1 MYKEGDWQQWLF
13 FTLLFFGLLIFDNG
27 YLMRNKRV
35 LTTREAGLYA
45 LMWIGIA
52 GLFNLYVLY
61 VRGWSDAA
69 NWFNGYVLE
78 WMLSMDNLF
87 VFAMVFDM

>member
-1 MYKEGDWQQWLF
+1 
-13 FTLLFFGLLIFDNG
+13 
-27 YLMRNKRV
+27 
-35 LTTREAGLYA
+35 
-45 LMWIGIA
+45 MWIGIA
-52 GLFNLYVLY
+52 GCFNLYVLY
-61 VRGWSDAA
+61 MRGWADAA